1 MSESDAGD
9 AGFVR
14 LHIVSPEEVLFDG
27 RVSWAQVPLED
38 GMIGIWPGHGALVA
52 ALGSGEVEY
61 LVGGD
66 VLRLGIGSGVL
77 RISDE
82 RCVVMVSRLLGEDD
96 EGDAAGGLCTT
107 PCLMNSKRCWKSPG
121 PMTRPT
127 GKQRVSRCSPASNS
141 PCG

>member
-96 EGDAAGGLCTT
+96 EGDAAGGAVHDTLFDELEEVLEE
-107 PCLMNSKRCWKSPG
+107 PWPDDEADREAEG
-121 PMTRPT
+121 
-127 GKQRVSRCSPASNS
+127 
-141 PCG
+141 